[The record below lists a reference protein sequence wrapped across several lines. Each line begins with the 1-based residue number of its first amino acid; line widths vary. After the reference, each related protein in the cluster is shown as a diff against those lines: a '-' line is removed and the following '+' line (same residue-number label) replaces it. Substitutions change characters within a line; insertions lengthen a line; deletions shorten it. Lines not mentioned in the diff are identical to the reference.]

1 VYKRQE
7 YNSVEERVIKEAAYA
22 AGAKEVYIIEEPMA
36 AAIGAGLKVNS
47 AKGNMVVDI
56 GGGTTDIAVISLG
69 GIIVK
74 QTIKVAGDKMDE
86 AIAKYIRKNY
96 NLLIGEQTSEKIK
109 INIGTIIPLEQ
120 ELSMEVRGRDLFTGL
135 PKIININSSEVAEA
149 LWEPVSAIVDTV
161 KSVLE
166 VTPPELAADIIE
178 EGITLTGG
186 GALLRG
192 LDKVISK
199 ATGIKVNIP
208 EDPISCVAL
217 GTGKYA
223 EAL

>member
-1 VYKRQE
+1 
-7 YNSVEERVIKEAAYA
+7 
-22 AGAKEVYIIEEPMA
+22 
-36 AAIGAGLKVNS
+36 
-47 AKGNMVVDI
+47 VDI

-96 NLLIGEQTSEKIK
+96 NLLIGEQTAERIK

-135 PKIININSSEVAEA
+135 PKIINITSSEVAEA